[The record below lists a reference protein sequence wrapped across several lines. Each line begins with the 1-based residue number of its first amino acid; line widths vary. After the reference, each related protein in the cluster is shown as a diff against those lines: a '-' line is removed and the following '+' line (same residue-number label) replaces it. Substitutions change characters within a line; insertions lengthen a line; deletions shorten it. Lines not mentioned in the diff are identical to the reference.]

1 MRYVRAMSRRKYAFL
16 VNLWFEAEDE
26 EAPGARRWRGS
37 VERLST
43 RQRLYFNDLT
53 ELVAFLATST
63 GRRDAN

>member
-1 MRYVRAMSRRKYAFL
+1 MRYVRAMSRRKDAFL

-37 VERLST
+37 VELLST
-43 RQRLYFNDLT
+43 RERLYFSDLT